1 MAEEQKPTPRRKGG
15 KKRERREVR
24 TGIAHIQATFN
35 NTIVTLTDR
44 MGNVVAWSSSG
55 SAGFRGSRQSTPFGV
70 QLREKQKAKRIY
82 GVLESQFRKYFEWA
96 EAQKGVTGENLLRLL
111 ELRLDNVVHRL
122 GFAASRREGRQMVA
136 HGHFQVNGRKVSV
149 PSYLV
154 KVGDVVQLRSTSKLG
169 ARLDDNLNAGRGQ
182 VAQWLEVDPNEE
194 KGTVRSLTVR
204 VPSGEPKVLRLEV
217 TGPKAVTGADVPETE
232 VEIVNPEVPLF
243 TLESAT
249 TVVMDLGVG
258 VGRGYEAA
266 DRKTSPPPAGA
277 LPLDAAYSPI
287 TKVTYNVE
295 MSRLGKIT
303 DYEKLVLEVWT
314 NGGVSPDDALTRA
327 ATYLEEHFTP
337 LAAGAPEE
345 AADTEGV
352 GGEAF
357 LREALAKTLEELAL
371 PARAI
376 NALKNAD
383 INLVVDLVQK
393 GEGDLEHVKNLGEKS
408 IEEIKTALAALGLS
422 LGMRIDP
429 NVLGALGRGGV
440 PR

>member
-1 MAEEQKPTPRRKGG
+1 MSRIPFQKPKKVEWEILSDQYGRLVAEPFEKGYALTVGNSLRRTLLSIVPGAAVSWVKIDG
-15 KKRERREVR
+15 VR
-24 TGIAHIQATFN
+24 SVDA
-35 NTIVTLTDR
+35 
-44 MGNVVAWSSSG
+44 
-55 SAGFRGSRQSTPFGV
+55 
-70 QLREKQKAKRIY
+70 RIP
-82 GVLESQFRKYFEWA
+82 
-96 EAQKGVTGENLLRLL
+96 GVTESTVDVLL
-111 ELRLDNVVHRL
+111 NI
-122 GFAASRREGRQMVA
+122 
-136 HGHFQVNGRKVSV
+136 RK
-149 PSYLV
+149 
-154 KVGDVVQLRSTSKLG
+154 
-169 ARLDDNLNAGRGQ
+169 
-182 VAQWLEVDPNEE
+182 
-194 KGTVRSLTVR
+194 LTVQ

-217 TGPKAVTGADVPETE
+217 TGPRTVTGADVPETE
-232 VEIVNPEVPLF
+232 VEIVNPEILLF

-249 TVVMDLGVG
+249 TVVMELGVG
-258 VGRGYEAA
+258 MGRGYEAA

-314 NGGVSPDDALTRA
+314 NGGVGPDDALARA
-327 ATYLEEHFTP
+327 TTYLKEHFTP

-345 AADTEGV
+345 AADTEGAS
-352 GGEAF
+352 GEAF
-357 LREALAKTLEELAL
+357 LRDALAKTLEELAL

-408 IEEIKTALAALGLS
+408 IDEIKTALAALGLS

-440 PR
+440 AR